1 MWQLRLGA
9 AFAALLFKAVPCSER
24 AKGLNVGKRECECFM
39 ERWVK

>member
-24 AKGLNVGKRECECFM
+24 AKGWNVLGRGSVSALWKD
-39 ERWVK
+39 W